1 MHLNTVENFAVPEED
16 VAGTRDQRLRRDFV
30 ASHVQYGAEETQLQF
45 GACVGRNS
53 EREGV

>member
-1 MHLNTVENFAVPEED
+1 MHLNAVENFAVPEED